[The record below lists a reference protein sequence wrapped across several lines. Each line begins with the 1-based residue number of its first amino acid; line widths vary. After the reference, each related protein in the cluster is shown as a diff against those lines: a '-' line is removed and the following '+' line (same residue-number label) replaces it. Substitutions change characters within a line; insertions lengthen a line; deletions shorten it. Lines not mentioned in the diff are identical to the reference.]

1 MNMRTQFLTSLCM
14 SFLFSHCLLVSSGQA
29 LAKSQSKAEQDEL
42 NRQLF
47 PGASLPTHYRFTFKY
62 PFRECVIPMRDKVK
76 LNGLLFKSN
85 NPKGVILYLHGS
97 NNALNIWGKLSPAYT
112 QLQYD
117 VLMID
122 YRGYGKSGGKIISEG
137 QLHQDMQTVYDY
149 VKRMYPENQIIILG
163 HSMGT
168 GLAARLASVNKPRK
182 LILQAPYYS
191 VTDWVLHL
199 LPSFD
204 TTLIAYKLP
213 TYQFLR
219 KTASPVL
226 VIHGDADQAI
236 YCGSSL
242 KLEACLKPSDQ
253 LIILKGEGHT
263 EFVKNRDYKK
273 TLQSFLR

>member
-1 MNMRTQFLTSLCM
+1 MPG
-14 SFLFSHCLLVSSGQA
+14 GQA
-29 LAKSQSKAEQDEL
+29 RVKGQSKAEQDEL
-42 NRQLF
+42 NRQFF
-47 PGASLPTHYRFTFKY
+47 PGAKLPMHYQFAFTY
-62 PFRECVIPMRDKVK
+62 PFRECMIPMQDKIK

-97 NNALNIWGKLSPAYT
+97 NNALDVWGKLAPAYT

-117 VLMID
+117 ILMID
-122 YRGYGKSGGKIISEG
+122 YRGYGKSGGKIISER
-137 QLHQDMQTVYDY
+137 QLHQDMQIVYDY
-149 VKRMYPENQIIILG
+149 LKRRYSESQIIVLG

-168 GLAARLASVNKPRK
+168 GLAARLASVNKPKK

-199 LPSFD
+199 VPSFD
-204 TTLIAYKLP
+204 TMSISYKLP
-213 TYQFLR
+213 TCQFLR
-219 KTASPVL
+219 KTTSPVL
-226 VIHGDADQAI
+226 LIHGDADQAI

-242 KLEACLKPSDQ
+242 KLQACLKPSDR

-263 EFVKNRDYKK
+263 EFIKNGEYKK